1 MRGVVVLPFL
11 LVLMVLSAC
20 TSSAER
26 VEPLE
31 VINALSDGIQL
42 DVSRDPAFEAADVS
56 VLSGGDY
63 NFGYFNIHVF
73 KDGVDS
79 QDYEIGEPPRGGT
92 GPRRNELG
100 RMGGV
105 RDDPRPGE
113 GGYRFVKSYGN
124 VVLSTFVDAKEG
136 TWPASTARRVR
147 ADRLGTKRAL
157 AASRRDG
164 LAEWRGDLLNEH
176 EWREREGIGYRRAR
190 RASRKFRA
198 GNAVDRYKVAAANAE
213 NLRTAPR
220 LPDPLRA
227 RGCSNFSSPAS
238 A

>member
-79 QDYEIGEPPRGGT
+79 QDYEIGEPPVEV
-92 GPRRNELG
+92 PA
-100 RMGGV
+100 
-105 RDDPRPGE
+105 PGE
-113 GGYRFVKSYGN
+113 TNWGEWEAYEMIPVPVKVDIGSSRATAMLFSQHLSTRKKARGRPALPEGFVLIDS
-124 VVLSTFVDAKEG
+124 VLSE
-136 TWPASTARRVR
+136 
-147 ADRLGTKRAL
+147 L
-157 AASRRDG
+157 
-164 LAEWRGDLLNEH
+164 
-176 EWREREGIGYRRAR
+176 
-190 RASRKFRA
+190 
-198 GNAVDRYKVAAANAE
+198 
-213 NLRTAPR
+213 
-220 LPDPLRA
+220 
-227 RGCSNFSSPAS
+227 
-238 A
+238 